1 MNVALNKTSVF
12 RQKRYGQGNKES
24 DILDMIR
31 KFLSGD
37 GLDDA
42 MYLLG
47 IAGPDETELP
57 T

>member
-1 MNVALNKTSVF
+1 MSSLTKTSVF
-12 RQKRYGQGNKES
+12 RTEFFGHDNSES

-42 MYLLG
+42 IYLLG

>member
-1 MNVALNKTSVF
+1 MSPLTITSVF
-12 RQKRYGQGNKES
+12 RPKLNEHSNNES
-24 DILDMIR
+24 GILDMIR
-31 KFLSGD
+31 KFISGD

-47 IAGPDETELP
+47 MAGPDETELP

>member
-1 MNVALNKTSVF
+1 MSPLTKTSVF
-12 RQKRYGQGNKES
+12 RPELNGDGNNAS
-24 DILDMIR
+24 GILDMIR
-31 KFLSGD
+31 AFLSGD

-47 IAGPDETELP
+47 ITGPDETELP